1 MVVQNSSLGTV
12 KRPEAGALREGSF
25 GGVGLVGF
33 LLRESPVGG
42 LDKVVGL
49 MVAGSSLVLQRLGRS
64 RRNTSL

>member
-1 MVVQNSSLGTV
+1 
-12 KRPEAGALREGSF
+12 
-25 GGVGLVGF
+25 
-33 LLRESPVGG
+33 LRESPVGG